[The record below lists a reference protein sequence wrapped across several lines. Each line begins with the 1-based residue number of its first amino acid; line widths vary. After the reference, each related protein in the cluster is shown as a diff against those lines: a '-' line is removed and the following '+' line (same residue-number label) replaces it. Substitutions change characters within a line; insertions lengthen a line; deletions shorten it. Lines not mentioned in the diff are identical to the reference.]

1 VGGILVVIWPILK
14 LRILSRENQQ
24 QIAGLTDWVKI
35 VTGERG
41 LWANTTAEPHW
52 KLDETEG
59 PYRVR
64 FVASP
69 ARGTS
74 RALTLRRKKL
84 EPTFD
89 HIINSK
95 IDPKRRS
102 GEAGDVEP
110 DVESVINIE
119 VPPWAESYELTSTE
133 TEGMCH
139 CHNYRA
145 VLIRIRPLGRR

>member
-1 VGGILVVIWPILK
+1 MVSERK
-14 LRILSRENQQ
+14 RLRRTAIDMWVTSSLSYGPMLTVRIPSRENQR

-35 VTGERG
+35 VTNERG

-52 KLDETEG
+52 RLDETEG

-69 ARGTS
+69 VRGALW
-74 RALTLRRKKL
+74 ALTLRRKKL

-95 IDPKRRS
+95 IDPNRHS

-110 DVESVINIE
+110 DVQSVINIE
-119 VPPWAESYELTSTE
+119 VPPWAESYELTSTV
-133 TEGMCH
+133 TEGKC
-139 CHNYRA
+139 CC
-145 VLIRIRPLGRR
+145 

>member
-1 VGGILVVIWPILK
+1 VTLLIE
-14 LRILSRENQQ
+14 RALSRENQR

-35 VTGERG
+35 VTNERG
-41 LWANTTAEPHW
+41 LWANTTSEPQW

-64 FVASP
+64 FVPCPPRGASP
-69 ARGTS
+69 
-74 RALTLRRKKL
+74 ALTLRRKKL

-95 IDPKRRS
+95 IDPARGP

-110 DVESVINIE
+110 DVQSVINVE

-133 TEGMCH
+133 AEGVCH
-139 CHNYRA
+139 SRKHLA
-145 VLIRIRPLGRR
+145 VLTRTRPLGR